1 MNLNQAP
8 HHKYYC
14 RDKPEEIYHKYRP
27 TSGAAIVN
35 NSTWIDSR
43 IINAA
48 NSGIQVDC
56 EVFITSWRICFHLMA
71 SGIEHVVDM
80 FYDEIR
86 IIAATGNYFSSDY
99 GVKIADT
106 SNNFIILK
114 PTRPHFVAVELYVAI
129 ASQIMNGNAGLLNK
143 FGPIL
148 RQLRT
153 STIKVPDDFASLKGD
168 EYIKNWLSLGFC
180 FPINGSPYLNEST
193 YTHVLNQFLLS
204 GSDANIQS
212 TSSVSNTS
220 LQAAYP
226 NKISSNMTVDASPSQ
241 MHLEDSNRSQLM
253 ILVIPELREGV
264 VVCVIQKWHKTD
276 GDSFVVGDTLFSVAS
291 GGEFFNVDATYNGSI
306 QEILVDAFISVRVNQ
321 TVAYI
326 NVIKPPPQEYLSGLI
341 GADNSSN
348 SRSLVSTADISCSL
362 KTLDAVKSGSIPV
375 ASGEIPQFSPSL
387 GAVPA
392 GFASTGTNES
402 DLLYAI
408 ANPLVGFQSFFNDL
422 NVLGMAGINDDM
434 INLPCFDEDVY
445 CKLVIEMHRY
455 TLAQVIDQKDEIA
468 RKNANLG
475 TVVGGLLSVFT
486 LNPLAMFFG
495 RNVGHSISD
504 KGKRVDEFLPN
515 PQLLF
520 YQDENSYLSWNRAQV
535 SSSRLRRLIIARQV
549 KDNGMVY
556 FRLIPA
562 MVTPHQI
569 LPMQLFCFN
578 SNLYF
583 YRPFSA
589 GIEPRQTNY
598 DAERIQRL
606 YTHSRLGEST
616 RTEIELS
623 IFGRVVDPYPYKL
636 DRFVSQRLDYF
647 YADFET
653 QPGSIF

>member
-8 HHKYYC
+8 HPKYYC
-14 RDKPEEIYHKYRP
+14 RDKPEEIYHRYKP
-27 TSGAAIVN
+27 SSGAAIVN
-35 NSTWIDSR
+35 DSTWIDSR

-56 EVFITSWRICFHLMA
+56 EVFVTNWRIYFHLIA
-71 SGIEHVVDM
+71 SGIEQFVDI
-80 FYDEIR
+80 FYDEIC
-86 IIAATGNYFSSDY
+86 IIGADGDYFSSDY
-99 GVKIADT
+99 GVKIGDT

-114 PTRPHFVAVELYVAI
+114 PTRPHFLAVELYALI
-129 ASQIMNGNAGLLNK
+129 ALQIINGNAGLLNIFSPK
-143 FGPIL
+143 LSRIS
-148 RQLRT
+148 T
-153 STIKVPDDFASLKGD
+153 NTIKVPNDFASVMGD
-168 EYIKNWLSLGFC
+168 KYIKVHLSIGFC
-180 FPINGSPYLNEST
+180 FPINLSPYLNGST
-193 YTHVLNQFLLS
+193 YTYGPNQFLL
-204 GSDANIQS
+204 GGAVANIQS
-212 TSSVSNTS
+212 SSSVSKNS
-220 LQAAYP
+220 LQSTNP
-226 NKISSNMTVDASPSQ
+226 IKVFSSPS
-241 MHLEDSNRSQLM
+241 E
-253 ILVIPELREGV
+253 
-264 VVCVIQKWHKTD
+264 
-276 GDSFVVGDTLFSVAS
+276 S
-291 GGEFFNVDATYNGSI
+291 G
-306 QEILVDAFISVRVNQ
+306 
-321 TVAYI
+321 
-326 NVIKPPPQEYLSGLI
+326 
-341 GADNSSN
+341 
-348 SRSLVSTADISCSL
+348 SLVSTADISSPL
-362 KTLDAVKSGSIPV
+362 KTLDAVKSGSIAV
-375 ASGEIPQFSPSL
+375 AAGEIPQFSPSL
-387 GAVPA
+387 AAVPA
-392 GFASTGTNES
+392 GFSSNGSNES